1 MEAVIGGTL
10 LVLFVLGIGPA
21 ARGVSSAID
30 AIEDP
35 GKQETPAE
43 RERANSDIVRLL
55 VLLAAVFGLMFV
67 WRVGGA

>member
-1 MEAVIGGTL
+1 MGTLIGGIL
-10 LVLFVLGIGPA
+10 LVIFVLGIGPA

-35 GKQETPAE
+35 GKPETEAE
-43 RERANSDIVRLL
+43 HERANSDMVRLL

-67 WRVGGA
+67 WKMGAL